1 MERTINAVDD
11 TEEKT
16 SNHGCS
22 CKPVSFEKVKN
33 SIADTLHTAA
43 DTLDKKVADK
53 DSRCGLAQL
62 GKQASERLDRSA
74 DYIREFDY
82 KPADAKVREFVRE
95 RPGSC
100 LLFAGAIGLIIGAFV
115 RRR

>member
-1 MERTINAVDD
+1 MERNNCAVDEAVENATD
-11 TEEKT
+11 
-16 SNHGCS
+16 HCS

-33 SIADTLHTAA
+33 SIAETLHSAA
-43 DTLDKKVADK
+43 DTLGSKIADK
-53 DSRCGLAQL
+53 DPRCGLAKL
-62 GKQASERLDRSA
+62 GKQATEKLDQSA
-74 DYIREFDY
+74 EYIRDFDY
-82 KPADAKVREFVRE
+82 KPADAKIRGFVRE